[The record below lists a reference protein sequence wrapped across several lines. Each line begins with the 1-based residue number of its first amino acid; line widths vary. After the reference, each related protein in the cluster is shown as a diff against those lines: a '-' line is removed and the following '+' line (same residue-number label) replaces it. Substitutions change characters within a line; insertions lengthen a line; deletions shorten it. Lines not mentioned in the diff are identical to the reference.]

1 MTKPNVTLSTRS
13 LRVTQHLSLNE
24 HTVSINSMMPA
35 TKRAAVDHVFCC
47 DISGSMWDDL
57 PAMRRQLKNRI
68 SDIVRDDDT
77 ITIIAFA
84 GATRCFVLKEFVK
97 CSSPEQLQMLQ
108 EAIDRFLQPGGCTDF
123 VNPIKKT
130 HDLIAQGHNGLNWI
144 FLSDGGH
151 NESSFVNVINA
162 LKEIKDG
169 VAGATII
176 EYGMYADSK
185 RLSEM
190 ADFLGGAKVLAENF
204 ETYEPKFEMAINGAT
219 GKPMLEVDLP
229 EEVKNNASPTIAKA
243 FYINPASKL
252 INAVLISNGTI
263 SLPEGVNKFYSFTST
278 DVSNTKSKKKDG
290 WEEAEYAAVYILA
303 DMLQYTWAEKILA
316 LTGDKKFIEMYS
328 NSFGKQKLFAF
339 QNEILNAVF
348 DTAARGEIDKNYK
361 PSPANYCVI
370 DFFNDVQE
378 EVDGK
383 ENYIL
388 VVDPSFSYKR
398 IGSATVAKSE
408 GISKEE
414 QEKLANAKTTAELK
428 QLMEEKEASHVDMTM
443 INKGYPMNA
452 FTWNET
458 RANLSARVHIDVSL
472 KLPKNN
478 FGLDTMGS
486 QVWRN
491 YNIVKDG
498 LINTNI
504 IPMILTKETYD
515 KIAAHKAVV
524 FVDVDQSK
532 ETVEVPSG
540 YIRCTVDISK
550 LPVINVNRARGVKKS
565 TMTKMEA
572 DLMEL
577 KYRLKY
583 LGWKKKGLDKAYT
596 TKNKWEDNDQNKW
609 LESLGITS
617 EGFNPPSQVVK
628 NEEDFYNAIEF
639 TTSIKSFGSIPKIED
654 VHTAIADNKKMKPSL
669 ALLSALMNDID
680 AEIDKKVKAAM
691 KKDKKAVEADVFAK
705 TVTTMFDELT
715 KKKRELGNK
724 VSQTKFAMIVA
735 RRWFNDCASFDDN
748 TDTIKNFVGADM
760 NVIYDFSEKKCYL

>member
-1 MTKPNVTLSTRS
+1 MKTSVTLSSRS
-13 LRVTQHLSLNE
+13 LKVTQHMCLNE
-24 HTVSINSMMPA
+24 HEIHINAMMPA

-57 PAMRRQLKNRI
+57 PLMRRQLKNRI

-84 GATRCFVLKEFVK
+84 GSDRCFVLKEFVK

-108 EAIDRFLQPGGCTDF
+108 DAIDRFIRPGGCTDF
-123 VNPIKKT
+123 VNPIVKT
-130 HDLIAQGHNGLNWI
+130 KELIDKGHNGLNWI

-151 NESSFVNVINA
+151 NESSFTNVINA
-162 LKEIKDG
+162 LNEIKTG
-169 VAGATII
+169 IAGATII

-190 ADFLGGAKVLAENF
+190 ADLLGGAKVLAEGF
-204 ETYEPKFEMAINGAT
+204 ESYEPKFEMAINGAT
-219 GKPMLEVDLP
+219 GKPMIEVDLP

-243 FYINPASKL
+243 FYINPTTKL

-263 SLPEGVNKFYSFTST
+263 SIPEGVNKFYSFTSK

-339 QNEILNAVF
+339 QNEILAAVF
-348 DTAARGEIDKNYK
+348 DPAVRGEIDKTYK
-361 PSPANYCVI
+361 ASPANYCVV
-370 DFFNDVQE
+370 DFFNDLQE
-378 EVDGK
+378 EVKGK

-408 GISKEE
+408 GISKED

-428 QLMEEKEASHVDMTM
+428 QIMEEKEKSHVDMKM

-458 RANLSARVHIDVSL
+458 RANLSARVHIDVAL
-472 KLPKNN
+472 TLPKND
-478 FGLDTMGS
+478 FGLDKLDS

-504 IPMILTKETYD
+504 IPMLLTKETYD

-524 FVDVDQSK
+524 FVDIDQSK
-532 ETVEVPSG
+532 ETVAVPKG
-540 YIRCTVDISK
+540 YVRCTVDISK
-550 LPVINVNRARGVKKS
+550 LPVINVNRARGVKKG
-565 TMTKMEA
+565 TMTKMET

-583 LGWKKKGLDKAYT
+583 LGWKKKGLDKSYT

-628 NEEDFYNAIEF
+628 NEEDYYNAIEF
-639 TTSIKSFGSIPKIED
+639 VTTIKSFGSIPKIED
-654 VHTAIADNKKMKPSL
+654 VYTAIKDNKKMKPSL
-669 ALLSALMNDID
+669 ALLSAIMTDVD
-680 AEIDKKVKAAM
+680 AELDKKVKAKM
-691 KKDKKAVEADVFAK
+691 KKDKKAVEADVQAK
-705 TVTTMFDELT
+705 AITEMFDELT

-724 VSQTKFAMIVA
+724 VAQTKFSMIVA
-735 RRWFNDCASFDDN
+735 RRWFNDCESFDDN
-748 TDTIKNFVGADM
+748 ADTAKNFAGVDM
-760 NVIYDFSEKKCYL
+760 NIVYDFSEKKCYL